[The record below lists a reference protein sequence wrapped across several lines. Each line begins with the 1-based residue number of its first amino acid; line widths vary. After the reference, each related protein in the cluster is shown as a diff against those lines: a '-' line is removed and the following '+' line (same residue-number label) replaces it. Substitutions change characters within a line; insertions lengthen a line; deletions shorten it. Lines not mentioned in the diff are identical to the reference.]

1 MLDADSDRRLRRAV
15 AEAGRHVALYRD
27 LWRGAN
33 LAADPQQLPLLDK
46 ARVRA
51 AAPAARVHDGRGA
64 RRLSSELSSGS
75 SGEPLAIHSD
85 SRALTAR
92 RIAFLRALIHCG
104 YRPGHCLLLL
114 TSRKRRHSLGSA
126 LARWHF
132 AGIGEDTAALVK
144 HAAKMRPQVLYGP
157 LSTLELVAR
166 AAPRASSAPA
176 DAQVRRF
183 RPGNSSR
190 PSASARSS
198 APSACRS
205 RISTAWRSSGSWP
218 TVRREGRAYVP
229 ARSSLVLEYLA
240 VPHDRAVEQLV
251 ISDLAERTSP
261 LLRYD
266 TGDFVRRDT
275 TRVDRPVV
283 EIAGRVFDC
292 ILLPNGERIS
302 PYRIDVAL
310 EDLPDLKAF
319 RGRAAGGPLDRRY
332 DRRGTPRGGAPAAL
346 GRGAADTRAR
356 PRHAVPD
363 RRRRG
368 APPTGRHEIPA
379 YPVARSGC
387 AHENPLAHLRIPAD
401 RRRWQPRGGRG
412 QRGAGPERR

>member
-85 SRALTAR
+85 SRALTVR

-144 HAAKMRPQVLYGP
+144 HAAMMRPQVLYGP
-157 LSTLELVAR
+157 LSTLELVAEQLLEHLPRLPTLKFVVSTGEQLTSERQRTLER
-166 AAPRASSAPA
+166 AFGVPIA
-176 DAQVRRF
+176 DFYGLAEFGLVAY
-183 RPGNSSR
+183 RPPGG
-190 PSASARSS
+190 
-198 APSACRS
+198 C
-205 RISTAWRSSGSWP
+205 T
-218 TVRREGRAYVP
+218 YVP

-266 TGDFVRRDT
+266 TADFVRRDA

-319 RGRAAGGPLDRRY
+319 EVVQQADLSIDVTIDVAPREAERLRRSVAAQLTPVLGHAMPFRIAAGAVRRPPG
-332 DRRGTPRGGAPAAL
+332 GTKF
-346 GRGAADTRAR
+346 R
-356 PRHAVPD
+356 PIRSLA
-363 RRRRG
+363 
-368 APPTGRHEIPA
+368 
-379 YPVARSGC
+379 VAR
-387 AHENPLAHLRIPAD
+387 A
-401 RRRWQPRGGRG
+401 
-412 QRGAGPERR
+412 